1 MEHCHGTGGEQI
13 MRFNGIDPRE
23 ISPKVFV
30 SHEIISSIP
39 PRTVR
44 MVSTSRQSYL
54 AGVDLAPREVQL
66 HLNFAGRSIDN
77 ANELAAQVA
86 TIFCRDTLSEYEPTH
101 TPGKALSVIL
111 ESASDPEWHWGFGV
125 IQYTFK
131 APRPFYHSTSETII
145 TGDDQVYIEPRGSVP
160 CEPVITHR
168 MAAAA
173 ASLVITI
180 SNGMTAPATIM
191 AIRNPSGA
199 SLTAG
204 QMIMIDFAA
213 RSLKINGEPAMAYVD
228 YTASDWHPEILGGT
242 LISLSDSG
250 QTTVRWRDEWM

>member
-1 MEHCHGTGGEQI
+1 MEYCHGTGGES
-13 MRFNGIDPRE
+13 MRFNGRDPRE

-30 SHEIISSIP
+30 SYEVISSIP
-39 PRTVR
+39 PRSVR
-44 MVSTSRQSYL
+44 MVSASRQSYL

-77 ANELAAQVA
+77 ANELAARIA
-86 TIFCRDTLSEYEPTH
+86 ALFCRDDLAEYEPTH
-101 TPGKALSVIL
+101 MPGKALSVIL

-125 IQYTFK
+125 IQYTFR

-168 MAAAA
+168 MASAA

-180 SNGMTAPATIM
+180 SNGMTSPATIM
-191 AIRNPSGA
+191 AIRNPSG
-199 SLTAG
+199 SNLTAG
-204 QMIMIDFAA
+204 QVITVDFAK
-213 RSLKINGEPAMAYVD
+213 RSLMINGEAAMAYID
-228 YTASDWHPEILGGT
+228 YTASDWHPEIIGGT

-250 QTTVRWRDEWM
+250 ATTVRWRDEWM